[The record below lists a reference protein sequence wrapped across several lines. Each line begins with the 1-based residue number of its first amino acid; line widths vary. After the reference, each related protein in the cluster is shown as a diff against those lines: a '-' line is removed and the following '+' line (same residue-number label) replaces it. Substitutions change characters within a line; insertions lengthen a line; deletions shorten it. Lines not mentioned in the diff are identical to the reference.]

1 VVECWNGTSD
11 NGTPIVWRVAT
22 KQFDMDRPHQFKT
35 FFRVYFI
42 FGNVTGISTRIT
54 LVEDG
59 QRTQIPLALF
69 AEQGNIG
76 FGVDEWGT
84 MEFGDSSGEF
94 TGDVTGLTVRYIDL
108 GSKDLF
114 SLQAI
119 LSNNGVKDDIEFMG
133 ILIEYRESA
142 RPLPSSK
149 KLVRI
154 QE

>member
-1 VVECWNGTSD
+1 
-11 NGTPIVWRVAT
+11 
-22 KQFDMDRPHQFKT
+22 
-35 FFRVYFI
+35 
-42 FGNVTGISTRIT
+42 
-54 LVEDG
+54 
-59 QRTQIPLALF
+59 
-69 AEQGNIG
+69 
-76 FGVDEWGT
+76 

-133 ILIEYRESA
+133 ILIEYRESS